1 MPDKESVLKEILSI
15 RRRRNVPKDRWNREI
30 EVFEEQV
37 EKSLRRIEG
46 NRYLAKKFN
55 TEELVAIHQAYEEA
69 TRK

>member
-46 NRYLAKKFN
+46 NRYLATKLN
-55 TEELVAIHQAYEEA
+55 TEEIVAIHQA
-69 TRK
+69 